1 MDRYS
6 HEKSLTTKVSATIP
20 LERVGVLIG
29 KDGSTK
35 NRIEQAF
42 KAHLIIQSENGI
54 VEIIPSE
61 DSDDPTTILR
71 ARDVVV
77 AIARGFSPHRAL
89 RLVDDDIVLD
99 VIDLRET
106 FGKNER
112 DIARLKG
119 RVIGRE
125 GKIRRLIEEMTNAQ
139 VSVYGHTIT
148 MLGEFETVTA
158 AREAIELLLKG
169 KQHST
174 VYKLLRKIK
183 SESKKRETLELWQ
196 KPPASPQIK

>member
-1 MDRYS
+1 MESYN
-6 HEKSLTTKVSATIP
+6 HEKSLTTKVSTTIP
-20 LERVGVLIG
+20 LDRLGVLIG
-29 KDGSTK
+29 KEGSTK
-35 NRIEQAF
+35 SKIEQAF
-42 KAHLIIQSENGI
+42 KVQLIIESENGI
-54 VEIIPSE
+54 VDIVPAIA
-61 DSDDPTTILR
+61 SDDPTTILR
-71 ARDVVV
+71 ARDVVI
-77 AIARGFSPHRAL
+77 AIARGFSPQRAL
-89 RLVDDDIVLD
+89 KLIDDDIVLD

-106 FGKNER
+106 FGRNER

-139 VSVYGHTIT
+139 VSVYGHTIS

-196 KPPASPQIK
+196 KPPV

>member
-1 MDRYS
+1 MESYN
-6 HEKSLTTKVSATIP
+6 HEKSLTTKVSTTIP
-20 LERVGVLIG
+20 LDRLGVLIG
-29 KDGSTK
+29 KEGSTK
-35 NRIEQAF
+35 SKIEQAF
-42 KAHLIIQSENGI
+42 KAQLIIESENGI
-54 VEIIPSE
+54 VDIVPAIA
-61 DSDDPTTILR
+61 SDDPTTILR
-71 ARDVVV
+71 ARDVVI
-77 AIARGFSPHRAL
+77 AIARGFSPQRAL
-89 RLVDDDIVLD
+89 KLIDDDIVLD

-106 FGKNER
+106 FGRNER

-139 VSVYGHTIT
+139 VSVYGHTIS

-196 KPPASPQIK
+196 KPPV

>member
-1 MDRYS
+1 M
-6 HEKSLTTKVSATIP
+6 ETKISTTIP
-20 LERVGVLIG
+20 LDRLGVLIG
-29 KDGSTK
+29 KEGSTK
-35 NRIEQAF
+35 SRIEQAF
-42 KAHLIIQSENGI
+42 KARLIIESENGI
-54 VEIIPSE
+54 VEIVPAA
-61 DSDDPTTILR
+61 SDDPTTILR

-77 AIARGFSPHRAL
+77 AIARGFSPQRAL
-89 RLVDDDIVLD
+89 KLIDDDIVLD

-106 FGKNER
+106 FGRNER

-139 VSVYGHTIT
+139 VSVYGHTIA
-148 MLGEFETVTA
+148 MLGEFETVAA

-196 KPPASPQIK
+196 KPPA

>member
-1 MDRYS
+1 M
-6 HEKSLTTKVSATIP
+6 ETKGITTKVSTTIP
-20 LERVGVLIG
+20 LDRLGVLIG
-29 KDGSTK
+29 KEGSTK
-35 NRIEQAF
+35 SKIEQAF
-42 KAHLIIQSENGI
+42 KVQIIIESENGI
-54 VEIIPSE
+54 VDIVPASG
-61 DSDDPTTILR
+61 SDDPTTILR

-77 AIARGFSPHRAL
+77 AIARGFSPERAL
-89 RLVDDDIVLD
+89 KLTDDDIVLD

-106 FGKNER
+106 FGRNER

-125 GKIRRLIEEMTNAQ
+125 GKIRRLIEEMTDAKI
-139 VSVYGHTIT
+139 SIYGHTIS
-148 MLGEFETVTA
+148 MLGEYETVTA

-196 KPPASPQIK
+196 KAPV

>member
-1 MDRYS
+1 MS
-6 HEKSLTTKVSATIP
+6 TETKVSATIP
-20 LERVGVLIG
+20 LERVGVVIG
-29 KDGSTK
+29 REGATK
-35 NRIEQAF
+35 SKIEESF
-42 KAHLIIQSENGI
+42 SSKLIIQSETGVIEI
-54 VEIIPSE
+54 VPTN
-61 DSDDPTTILR
+61 DSTDPTTILR
-71 ARDVVV
+71 ARDVVT
-77 AIARGFSPHRAL
+77 AIGRGFSPERAL
-89 RLVDDDIVLD
+89 KLVDDDIVLD

-106 FGKNER
+106 LGKNDRE
-112 DIARLKG
+112 IARLKG

-139 VSVYGHTIT
+139 VSVYGHTIS
-148 MLGEFETVTA
+148 MLGDYETVTA

-196 KPPASPQIK
+196 KPP

>member
-1 MDRYS
+1 M
-6 HEKSLTTKVSATIP
+6 ETKVNATINF
-20 LERVGVLIG
+20 ERLGVLIG

-35 NRIEQAF
+35 RRIEQTF
-42 KAHLIIQSENGI
+42 KSRLMIQSETGA
-54 VEIIPSE
+54 VEIHPSE
-61 DSDDPTTILR
+61 DSDDPTSILR

-77 AIARGFSPHRAL
+77 AIARGFSPQRAM
-89 RLVDDDIVLD
+89 RLADDDIVLD

-106 FGKNER
+106 FGRNER

-139 VSVYGHTIT
+139 VSVYGHTIS
-148 MLGEFETVTA
+148 MLGEYETVTA
-158 AREAIELLLKG
+158 AREAIVLLLKG

-196 KPPASPQIK
+196 KPQP

>member
-1 MDRYS
+1 METR
-6 HEKSLTTKVSATIP
+6 VNATIP
-20 LERVGVLIG
+20 LDRLGVLIG
-29 KDGSTK
+29 TEGSTK
-35 NRIEQAF
+35 NKIEEAF
-42 KAHLIIQSENGI
+42 KARLLIQSESGI
-54 VEIIPSE
+54 VEIVPSE
-61 DSDDPTTILR
+61 ASDDPTTILR
-71 ARDVVV
+71 ARDVVI
-77 AIARGFSPHRAL
+77 AIARGFSPQRAL
-89 RLVDDDIVLD
+89 KLVDDDIVLD

-106 FGKNER
+106 FGRNER

-125 GKIRRLIEEMTNAQ
+125 GKIRRLIEEMTNTQ
-139 VSVYGHTIT
+139 VSVYGHTIA
-148 MLGEFETVTA
+148 MLGQFETVTA

-196 KPPASPQIK
+196 KPSPA

>member
-1 MDRYS
+1 M
-6 HEKSLTTKVSATIP
+6 ETKVNTTIP
-20 LERVGVLIG
+20 LERLGVLIG
-29 KDGSTK
+29 KEGSTK

-42 KAHLIIQSENGI
+42 KARLMVQSESGV
-54 VEIIPSE
+54 VEIYPK

-71 ARDVVV
+71 ARDVVI
-77 AIARGFSPHRAL
+77 AIARGFSPQRAF
-89 RLVDDDIVLD
+89 RLIDDDIVID
-99 VIDLRET
+99 IIDLRET
-106 FGKNER
+106 LGRNER

-139 VSVYGHTIT
+139 VSVYGHTIA

-183 SESKKRETLELWQ
+183 SESKKRKTLELWQ
-196 KPPASPQIK
+196 KPPA

>member
-1 MDRYS
+1 M
-6 HEKSLTTKVSATIP
+6 ETKVSTIIP
-20 LERVGVLIG
+20 SERLGALIG

-35 NRIEQAF
+35 SKIEQAF
-42 KAHLIIQSENGI
+42 KTVLVIQSETGTI
-54 VEIIPSE
+54 DILPSPT
-61 DSDDPTTILR
+61 SDDPTTILR
-71 ARDVVV
+71 ARDVVI
-77 AIARGFSPHRAL
+77 AIARGFSPQRAL
-89 RLVDDDIVLD
+89 KLVDDDIVLD
-99 VIDLRET
+99 IIDLRET
-106 FGKNER
+106 FGRNER

-139 VSVYGHTIT
+139 VSVYGHTIA
-148 MLGEFETVTA
+148 MLGDYDTVTA

-183 SESKKRETLELWQ
+183 SESKRRETLELWQ
-196 KPPASPQIK
+196 KPPT

>member
-1 MDRYS
+1 MS
-6 HEKSLTTKVSATIP
+6 TETKVSATIP
-20 LERVGVLIG
+20 LERVGVVIG
-29 KDGSTK
+29 REGATK
-35 NRIEQAF
+35 SKIEESF
-42 KAHLIIQSENGI
+42 SSKLIIQSETGI
-54 VEIIPSE
+54 IEIVPTN
-61 DSDDPTTILR
+61 DSADPTTILR
-71 ARDVVV
+71 ARDVVT
-77 AIARGFSPHRAL
+77 AIGRGFSPERAL
-89 RLVDDDIVLD
+89 KLVDDDIVLD

-106 FGKNER
+106 LGKNDRE
-112 DIARLKG
+112 IARLKG

-139 VSVYGHTIT
+139 VSVYGHTIS
-148 MLGEFETVTA
+148 MLGDYETVTA

-196 KPPASPQIK
+196 KPP

>member
-1 MDRYS
+1 METR
-6 HEKSLTTKVSATIP
+6 VNATIP
-20 LERVGVLIG
+20 LDRLGVLIG
-29 KDGSTK
+29 TEGSTK
-35 NRIEQAF
+35 NKIEQAF
-42 KAHLIIQSENGI
+42 KARLLIQSESGI
-54 VEIIPSE
+54 VEIVPSE
-61 DSDDPTTILR
+61 ASDDPTTILR
-71 ARDVVV
+71 ARDVVI
-77 AIARGFSPHRAL
+77 AIARGFSPQRAL
-89 RLVDDDIVLD
+89 KLVDDDIVLD

-106 FGKNER
+106 FGRNER

-125 GKIRRLIEEMTNAQ
+125 GKIRRLIEEMTNTQ
-139 VSVYGHTIT
+139 VSVYGHTIA
-148 MLGEFETVTA
+148 MLGQFETVTA

-196 KPPASPQIK
+196 KPSPT

>member
-1 MDRYS
+1 MIGR
-6 HEKSLTTKVSATIP
+6 EGETKA
-20 LERVGVLIG
+20 
-29 KDGSTK
+29 K
-35 NRIEQAF
+35 IEQAF
-42 KAHLIIQSENGI
+42 KARLLVQSQSGV
-54 VEIIPSE
+54 VEIVPRE
-61 DSDDPTTILR
+61 DSDDPTSILR
-71 ARDVVV
+71 ARDVIL
-77 AIARGFSPHRAL
+77 AIGRGFSPQRAL
-89 RLVDDDIVLD
+89 ELVDDDILLD
-99 VIDLRET
+99 IIDLRET

-125 GKIRRLIEEMTNAQ
+125 GKIRRLIEEMTNAK
-139 VSVYGHTIT
+139 VSVFGHTIS
-148 MLGEFETVTA
+148 MLGEYETVTA

-196 KPPASPQIK
+196 KPPT

>member
-1 MDRYS
+1 M
-6 HEKSLTTKVSATIP
+6 ETKVSTTIP
-20 LERVGVLIG
+20 LERLGALIG

-35 NRIEQAF
+35 TTIEQAF
-42 KAHLIIQSENGI
+42 NARLMIQSETGI
-54 VEIIPSE
+54 VEIISNAG
-61 DSDDPTTILR
+61 SDDPTTILR
-71 ARDVVV
+71 AKDVVI
-77 AIARGFSPHRAL
+77 AIARGFSPQRAL
-89 RLVDDDIVLD
+89 KLIDDDIVLD
-99 VIDLRET
+99 IIDLRET
-106 FGKNER
+106 FGRNER

-139 VSVYGHTIT
+139 VSVYGHTIA
-148 MLGEFETVTA
+148 MLGEFETVNA

-183 SESKKRETLELWQ
+183 SESKRRETLELWQ
-196 KPPASPQIK
+196 KPPAQL